1 MDGFKANAECKRG
14 PWVKLHESAIF
25 IPIDSLIFPRSQ
37 SVVSLTHGSLV
48 GGISMSKQHG
58 NREEYVAARHKVPQL
73 SHEPLS
79 VRSLQEN
86 PLPWGM
92 QELPRLSGHCI
103 SL

>member
-1 MDGFKANAECKRG
+1 
-14 PWVKLHESAIF
+14 
-25 IPIDSLIFPRSQ
+25 
-37 SVVSLTHGSLV
+37 
-48 GGISMSKQHG
+48 MSKQHG
-58 NREEYVAARHKVPQL
+58 NRESAVAPGQGVPQL
-73 SHEPLS
+73 AHEPLQ